1 MPRLPQIGTDTGS
14 WGTLLNEFLR
24 VSHRE
29 DGSLRNNI
37 NVINVKDYGAIG
49 NGIVDDTLAIQQA
62 IQAAG
67 SNSIV
72 FFPSGIYNVTSTIN
86 LLQDSMTLLGLDAI
100 RLRSKACGVYPQLF
114 RSDHLPQ
121 IRRHHPLKD

>member
-29 DGSLRNNI
+29 DGSLRNII

-49 NGIVDDTLAIQQA
+49 NGVVDDTLAIQQA

-67 SNSIV
+67 SNIAV
-72 FFPSGIYNVTSTIN
+72 LNE
-86 LLQDSMTLLGLDAI
+86 L
-100 RLRSKACGVYPQLF
+100 
-114 RSDHLPQ
+114 
-121 IRRHHPLKD
+121 